1 MSLDN
6 SVLFKIFWKECS
18 NNDYLESSINS
29 AGALKK
35 NHRGVGKQHYSSEM
49 NNSIR
54 SLAQISFTINRSTLN
69 KYRKYKFHF
78 YK

>member
-6 SVLFKIFWKECS
+6 SVPFKFFWIECS
-18 NNDYLESSINS
+18 NNDYLESYKESWNTE
-29 AGALKK
+29 K
-35 NHRGVGKQHYSSEM
+35 NHRAVGLQNYSSEV

-54 SLAQISFTINRSTLN
+54 SLPQVSFKANRRTLN

-78 YK
+78 